1 MPSERDFWGGK
12 LLTWL
17 CAISA
22 WIRTNFHTW
31 DTVSTRNFLFFRI
44 AQCLT
49 PFALFFNRL
58 HSEISTADY
67 TIELFF
73 RFGKF
78 NVRERNFKVDCGLNT
93 TSKMV
98 LNKLFWRTKKKKKS
112 ISFLVL
118 LIWYKLK
125 SGSHLPKENFYLL
138 QWKPFPNYKKNSFY
152 FILKVHFVLKILKFL
167 TWRFGHVEKGFH

>member
-22 WIRTNFHTW
+22 WIGTNFHTW

-98 LNKLFWRTKKKKKS
+98 LNKLFWRTNKRPKS

-125 SGSHLPKENFYLL
+125 SGSHLQKKIFICFSES
-138 QWKPFPNYKKNSFY
+138 PFQIIK
-152 FILKVHFVLKILKFL
+152 KILFTSFWKSTLFSRYWNFWL
-167 TWRFGHVEKGFH
+167 DVLVM